1 MYKERIAYL
10 DVIRIV
16 ACTMVIM
23 MHSPMPGSGAPGFV
37 LTGIS
42 FVTAPCIGLFFMVSG
57 ALLLPTSLSMKEF
70 YKRRLSKIVFPALI
84 WTFIYLLV
92 KIINGSITIDQ
103 LPSIVLS
110 IPFSAQGDGILWF
123 MYVLVG
129 LYLIT
134 PIISPWLEK
143 ASKKEIELILGL
155 WIVSL
160 LYPILSNVVSVNESY
175 TGILYYFSGY
185 AGYYILGYYLHHY
198 KQSVGIIASLLMI
211 LLPIIA
217 CGISIHLHQEID
229 LYQYFWYLS
238 IFVVSMAC
246 GWYCLLTKI
255 SVRGFRLLTLTS
267 SLSFGVYLSHIL
279 LMRSFIWKWCG
290 YLNCGWLFQI
300 IVIVILTFALSFVL
314 ALFLSMLPFGKYF
327 VGYQVKR
334 KKFNRLLL

>member
-16 ACTMVIM
+16 ACVMVIL
-23 MHSPMPGSGAPGFV
+23 MHSPMPDCGAPGFV

-42 FVTAPCIGLFFMVSG
+42 FVTAPSIGLFFMVSG
-57 ALLLPTSLSMKEF
+57 ALLLPTSLTMKEF
-70 YKRRLSKIVFPALI
+70 YKKRLSKVVFPTLI

-103 LPSIVLS
+103 LPSIMLS
-110 IPFSAQGDGILWF
+110 TPFSVQGDGILWF

-160 LYPILSNVVSVNESY
+160 LYPILSNVVSVNESN

-185 AGYYILGYYLHHY
+185 AGYYILGYYLNHY
-198 KQSVGIIASLLMI
+198 KPRVGIITSLLMI
-211 LLPIIA
+211 LIPIIA
-217 CGISIHLHQEID
+217 CGLSIR
-229 LYQYFWYLS
+229 LYQDLDFYRYFWYLS
-238 IFVVSMAC
+238 IFVISMAS
-246 GWYCLLTKI
+246 GWFCLMSKI
-255 SVRGFRLLTLTS
+255 NVKGVKLLAVAS
-267 SLSFGVYLSHIL
+267 SLSFGIYLSHIL
-279 LMRSFIWKWCG
+279 VMRSFIWKCCS
-290 YLNCGWLFQI
+290 YLNYEWLFQI
-300 IVIVILTFALSFVL
+300 IFTVILTFALSLVL
-314 ALFLSMLPFGKYF
+314 AFFLSMIPFGKYF
-327 VGYQVKR
+327 VGYEVKR
-334 KKFNRLLL
+334 KKYNRLLL

>member
-1 MYKERIAYL
+1 MNKERIAYL

-16 ACTMVIM
+16 ACAMVVL
-23 MHSPMPGSGAPGFV
+23 MHSPMPDCGAPGFV

-57 ALLLPTSLSMKEF
+57 ALLLPTALSMKEF
-70 YKRRLSKIVFPALI
+70 YKRRLSKIVLSSLI

-110 IPFSAQGDGILWF
+110 TPFSAQGDGILWF

-160 LYPILSNVVSVNESY
+160 LYPILSNVVSVNESN

-185 AGYYILGYYLHHY
+185 AGYYILGYYLNHY
-198 KQSVGIIASLLMI
+198 KPRVGIITSLLMI
-211 LLPIIA
+211 LIPIIA
-217 CGISIHLHQEID
+217 CGLSIRLYKD
-229 LYQYFWYLS
+229 LDFYRYFWYLS
-238 IFVVSMAC
+238 IFVISMAC
-246 GWYCLLTKI
+246 GWFSLLSKI
-255 SVRGFRLLTLTS
+255 NVRGGRLLTLAS
-267 SLSFGVYLSHIL
+267 SLSFGIYLSHMLI
-279 LMRSFIWKWCG
+279 MRSFVWELCG
-290 YLNCGWLFQI
+290 NLKLVWYLQI
-300 IVIVILTFALSFVL
+300 SLTVIMTVVLSFVL
-314 ALFLSMLPFGKYF
+314 SYFLSMLSYGKYI
-327 VGYQVKR
+327 VGYQIKGER
-334 KKFNRLLL
+334 

>member
-16 ACTMVIM
+16 ACAMVIM
-23 MHSPMPGSGAPGFV
+23 MHSPMPGCGAPGFV

-57 ALLLPTSLSMKEF
+57 ALLLPTSLGMKEF
-70 YKRRLSKIVFPALI
+70 YKRRLYKIVFPTLI

-185 AGYYILGYYLHHY
+185 AGYYILGYYFDHY
-198 KQSVGIIASLLMI
+198 KPKVGIIASFLMI

-217 CGISIHLHQEID
+217 CGFSIHLYQD
-229 LYQYFWYLS
+229 LDFYRYFWYLS
-238 IFVVSMAC
+238 IFVVSMAS
-246 GWYCLLTKI
+246 GWFCLLSI
-255 SVRGFRLLTLTS
+255 INVRGGRLLILVS
-267 SLSFGVYLSHIL
+267 SLSFGIYLSHIL
-279 LMRSFIWKWCG
+279 VMRSFIWKLCV
-290 YLNCGWLFQI
+290 YLSFGWSMQI
-300 IVIVILTFALSFVL
+300 ILTVIMTLVLSFVISY
-314 ALFLSMLPFGKYF
+314 FLSMLSYGKYII
-327 VGYQVKR
+327 GYQIKGER
-334 KKFNRLLL
+334 

>member
-1 MYKERIAYL
+1 MYKERIVYL

-16 ACTMVIM
+16 ACVMVIL
-23 MHSPMPGSGAPGFV
+23 MHSPMPDCGAPGFV

-42 FVTAPCIGLFFMVSG
+42 FVTAPSIGLFFMVSG

-70 YKRRLSKIVFPALI
+70 YKRRLSKIVFPTLI

-143 ASKKEIELILGL
+143 ASKKEIELILGF

-160 LYPILSNVVSVNESY
+160 LYPVLSNVVSVNESNS
-175 TGILYYFSGY
+175 GVLYYFSGY
-185 AGYYILGYYLHHY
+185 AGYYILGYYLNHY
-198 KQSVGIIASLLMI
+198 KPRCGIITSLLMI
-211 LLPIIA
+211 LLPIIV
-217 CGISIHLHQEID
+217 CGISLRIYQDMEF
-229 LYQYFWYLS
+229 YQYFWYLS
-238 IFVVSMAC
+238 VFVVSMAC
-246 GWYCLLTKI
+246 GWFSLLSI
-255 SVRGFRLLTLTS
+255 INVRGGRLLTLAS
-267 SLSFGVYLSHIL
+267 SFSFGIYLSHIL
-279 LMRSFIWKWCG
+279 IMRSFIWEWCV
-290 YLNCGWLFQI
+290 F
-300 IVIVILTFALSFVL
+300 F
-314 ALFLSMLPFGKYF
+314 
-327 VGYQVKR
+327 
-334 KKFNRLLL
+334 

>member
-1 MYKERIAYL
+1 MNKERIAYL

-16 ACTMVIM
+16 ACAMVIM
-23 MHSPMPGSGAPGFV
+23 MHSPMPGCGAPGFV

-57 ALLLPTSLSMKEF
+57 ALLLPASLSMEEF
-70 YKRRLSKIVFPALI
+70 YKRRLSKVIFPTLI

-134 PIISPWLEK
+134 PIISSWLEK
-143 ASKKEIELILGL
+143 ASKKEIVLILGL
-155 WIVSL
+155 WGMSL
-160 LYPILSNVVSVNESY
+160 LYPLLPYVVTINESH
-175 TGILYYFSGY
+175 TGVLYYFSGY
-185 AGYYILGYYLHHY
+185 VGYYLFGYYLNHY
-198 KQSVGIIASLLMI
+198 KPRVGIIASLLMI

-217 CGISIHLHQEID
+217 CGLSIR
-229 LYQYFWYLS
+229 LYQDLDFYRYFWYLS

-246 GWYCLLTKI
+246 GWFCLLSKI
-255 SVRGFRLLTLTS
+255 NVRGGRLLTLAS
-267 SLSFGVYLSHIL
+267 SLSFGIYLSHIL
-279 LMRSFIWKWCG
+279 VMRSFIWKICG
-290 YLNCGWLFQI
+290 YLSFWGSMQI
-300 IVIVILTFALSFVL
+300 LLTVIMTFVLSFFL
-314 ALFLSMLPFGKYF
+314 SFFLSMLSYGKYI
-327 VGYQVKR
+327 VGYQINGER
-334 KKFNRLLL
+334 

>member
-1 MYKERIAYL
+1 MYKERIVYL

-16 ACTMVIM
+16 ACVMVIL
-23 MHSPMPGSGAPGFV
+23 MHSPMPDCGAPGFV

-42 FVTAPCIGLFFMVSG
+42 FVTAPSIGLFFMVSG

-70 YKRRLSKIVFPALI
+70 YKRRLSKIVFPTLI

-143 ASKKEIELILGL
+143 ASKKEIELILGF

-160 LYPILSNVVSVNESY
+160 LYPVLSNVVSINESN
-175 TGILYYFSGY
+175 TGILYYFSGF
-185 AGYYILGYYLHHY
+185 AGYYILGYYLNHY
-198 KQSVGIIASLLMI
+198 KPRVGIITALLMI
-211 LLPIIA
+211 LLPIIV
-217 CGISIHLHQEID
+217 CGISIR
-229 LYQYFWYLS
+229 LYQDVDFYKYFWYLS
-238 IFVVSMAC
+238 MFVLSMAS
-246 GWYCLLTKI
+246 GWFCLLSKI
-255 SVRGFRLLTLTS
+255 NVRGAKLLSVVS
-267 SLSFGVYLSHIL
+267 SLSFGIYLSHIL
-279 LMRSFIWKWCG
+279 IMRSFIWKWCSFF
-290 YLNCGWLFQI
+290 NCGYLFQI
-300 IVIVILTFALSFVL
+300 IFTVILTFVLSFVL
-314 ALFLSMLPFGKYF
+314 AYLLSKLPFGRHIVACRFKI
-327 VGYQVKR
+327 R
-334 KKFNRLLL
+334 EHTL